1 MKYSLQKGQS
11 FFNSYF
17 GFFILTVI
25 FLWMKTYIAQ
35 LTQFD
40 LGIEN
45 TMQKFLL
52 FFNPLGSSLLFLSL
66 GFLFKGK
73 RKYTSL
79 IVINSLLTLLLYA
92 NILYYRFFN
101 DFVTL
106 PVISQVQNVG
116 SVGSSMGSLYHQTDL
131 LLFADILLL
140 IGLLYFKVIKMDV
153 QDMARRKFVAVLSL
167 ALGVSCLNLGLA
179 EADRP
184 QLLTRG
190 FDRNYIVKYLGIYNF
205 TAYDTVQTMKASAQ
219 RVTADSSDI
228 TEVVNFTQS
237 NYAEPN
243 PAYFGVGK
251 GMNVIYLHLE
261 SMQEFP
267 D

>member
-35 LTQFD
+35 LTQFN

-45 TMQKFLL
+45 TMQEFLL

-106 PVISQVQNVG
+106 PVISQVQNIG
-116 SVGSSMGSLYHQTDL
+116 SVGSSMGSLYHPTDL
-131 LLFADILLL
+131 LLFAGYSFTNWI
-140 IGLLYFKVIKMDV
+140 
-153 QDMARRKFVAVLSL
+153 
-167 ALGVSCLNLGLA
+167 AL
-179 EADRP
+179 
-184 QLLTRG
+184 
-190 FDRNYIVKYLGIYNF
+190 F
-205 TAYDTVQTMKASAQ
+205 
-219 RVTADSSDI
+219 
-228 TEVVNFTQS
+228 
-237 NYAEPN
+237 
-243 PAYFGVGK
+243 
-251 GMNVIYLHLE
+251 
-261 SMQEFP
+261 
-267 D
+267 

>member
-52 FFNPLGSSLLFLSL
+52 FLNPLGSSLLFLSL

-79 IVINSLLTLLLYA
+79 IVININF
-92 NILYYRFFN
+92 NITIVCKYFI
-101 DFVTL
+101 L
-106 PVISQVQNVG
+106 P
-116 SVGSSMGSLYHQTDL
+116 
-131 LLFADILLL
+131 IL
-140 IGLLYFKVIKMDV
+140 
-153 QDMARRKFVAVLSL
+153 
-167 ALGVSCLNLGLA
+167 
-179 EADRP
+179 
-184 QLLTRG
+184 
-190 FDRNYIVKYLGIYNF
+190 
-205 TAYDTVQTMKASAQ
+205 
-219 RVTADSSDI
+219 
-228 TEVVNFTQS
+228 
-237 NYAEPN
+237 
-243 PAYFGVGK
+243 
-251 GMNVIYLHLE
+251 
-261 SMQEFP
+261 
-267 D
+267 